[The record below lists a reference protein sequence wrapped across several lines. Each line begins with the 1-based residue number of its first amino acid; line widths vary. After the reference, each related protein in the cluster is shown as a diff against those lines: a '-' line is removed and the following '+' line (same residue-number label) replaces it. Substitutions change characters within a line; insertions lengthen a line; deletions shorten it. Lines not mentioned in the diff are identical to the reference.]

1 MGRTCGWDVVLGERV
16 EKAFCPS
23 EAARDLDDE
32 EDGTFRINSH
42 FYK

>member
-1 MGRTCGWDVVLGERV
+1 MLGEMV
-16 EKAFCPS
+16 EEAFIHQ

-32 EDGTFRINSH
+32 EDGTRINSH